1 MLFKKY
7 WEKSYRIR
15 VVEAWK
21 LGEISAM
28 DDTESKLMDN
38 RKGLGTLGQLYRGNR
53 TKRIEISTIIYITES
68 KAKQIQCCSVA
79 CVYVLLDPFWILLCY
94 IKKLFN

>member
-1 MLFKKY
+1 M
-7 WEKSYRIR
+7 
-15 VVEAWK
+15 EAWK

-79 CVYVLLDPFWILLCY
+79 YISISPIRPIMNFTLLY
-94 IKKLFN
+94 KKIV

>member
-1 MLFKKY
+1 M
-7 WEKSYRIR
+7 
-15 VVEAWK
+15 EAWK

-79 CVYVLLDPFWILLCY
+79 YISISPIRPIMNFALLY
-94 IKKLFN
+94 KKIV

>member
-1 MLFKKY
+1 M
-7 WEKSYRIR
+7 
-15 VVEAWK
+15 EAWK

-38 RKGLGTLGQLYRGNR
+38 RKGLGTLGQLYRSNR

-79 CVYVLLDPFWILLCY
+79 YISISPIRPIMNFALLY
-94 IKKLFN
+94 KKIV

>member
-1 MLFKKY
+1 M
-7 WEKSYRIR
+7 
-15 VVEAWK
+15 EAWK

-53 TKRIEISTIIYITES
+53 TKRIEISTIIYITKS

-79 CVYVLLDPFWILLCY
+79 YINISPIRPIMNFTLLY
-94 IKKLFN
+94 KKIV